1 MTVSAV
7 AKKLLIKPGHRITV
21 LNAPDGYLD
30 VLRPLPDGAE
40 LVESPEQ
47 PVDVVQVFVRHSDEL
62 RSAGPTAVE
71 AMKPDG
77 LLWVCYPKGGKKAGT
92 DLNRDILW
100 ELMGRQSS
108 LVGVTLVA
116 IDDAWSAMR
125 FRPADKVGR

>member
-1 MTVSAV
+1 MTASAV

-40 LVESPEQ
+40 LVESLER

-62 RSAGPTAVE
+62 RSAGPTAVA

>member
-1 MTVSAV
+1 MTASAV

-40 LVESPEQ
+40 LVESLER

-62 RSAGPTAVE
+62 RSAGPTAVA

-92 DLNRDILW
+92 DLNRDILC